1 MSLISERTREPYANG
16 VPLLA
21 SWHDS
26 LGPWKSYLPPNG
38 DSAPTATA
46 GNTVPAAGEG
56 EARDNRT

>member
-1 MSLISERTREPYANG
+1 MLLISERTRESMPTH

-26 LGPWKSYLPPNG
+26 LGLWKSYLPPNG
-38 DSAPTATA
+38 DSAQSA

-56 EARDNRT
+56 EARENGT